1 MFTKI
6 CKVFV
11 NELGMPILGFNIY
24 DPNRKVV
31 EGFTGKELQI
41 QANLMYMMNSIS
53 YVFTLQLAIIQLDIA
68 ILSVVFS
75 ELASI
80 PTIYLLLKDKKF
92 VKNNKKVTEE
102 GKEYEV
108 L

>member
-1 MFTKI
+1 M
-6 CKVFV
+6 VL
-11 NELGMPILGFNIY
+11 EYSSSILFL
-24 DPNRKVV
+24 
-31 EGFTGKELQI
+31 T
-41 QANLMYMMNSIS
+41 
-53 YVFTLQLAIIQLDIA
+53 
-68 ILSVVFS
+68 

>member
-1 MFTKI
+1 MGVITNADPCGLANNLAISGIPNAAVLPVPFLALARTAI
-6 CKVFV
+6 
-11 NELGMPILGFNIY
+11 EFNRCI
-24 DPNRKVV
+24 
-31 EGFTGKELQI
+31 
-41 QANLMYMMNSIS
+41 
-53 YVFTLQLAIIQLDIA
+53 QLAIIQLDIA

-92 VKNNKKVTEE
+92 VKNNKKMTEE